1 MATIYEKHA
10 KDFSDVSAYILLN
23 DKHQKTGIITI
34 KHPKNYDGKLTA
46 YLHLFGSKM
55 QSYSVSC
62 SDAYTIS
69 QAFKHLAQKVLN
81 DNKDNSEFVID
92 DALFCDDIVKNGF
105 TFDTGYQNIANYSV
119 MRAI

>member
-1 MATIYEKHA
+1 MTTIYEKHA
-10 KDFSDVSAYILLN
+10 KDFSNVSAYIILN

-55 QSYSVSC
+55 QSYSASG
-62 SDAYTIS
+62 SDSYTIS

-105 TFDTGYQNIANYSV
+105 TFDTGYQNIKNYSV